1 MKFFVPIVII
11 VLIIIGGALFMREK
25 KETPSVGKTLELS
38 GNIAVTVTKTD
49 ILKTG
54 SRLPEG
60 FPKEIPVESINIKDS
75 YRAYYEKVRA
85 TQYTVS
91 YTSERT
97 KGDLWKTYSDYM
109 VGEQYV
115 VSAASS
121 KSSGQISGTK
131 GDDSLSVIITTQNS
145 VTLVQIVYLDR

>member
-11 VLIIIGGALFMREK
+11 VLVIIGGALFMRQS
-25 KETPSVGKTLELS
+25 KETPFIEETAKT
-38 GNIAVTVTKTD
+38 NTNTTVKVTKTD

-60 FPKEIPVESINIKDS
+60 FPKEIPVESISIKDS
-75 YRAYYEKVRA
+75 YRAYYEKVKA

-97 KGDLWKTYSDYM
+97 KNDLWKTYSDYM
-109 VGEQYV
+109 EAESYI
-115 VSAASS
+115 VSPASS
-121 KSSGQISGTK
+121 KTTGQISGTK
-131 GDDSLSVIITTQNS
+131 GDDSLSVI
-145 VTLVQIVYLDR
+145 VTNHNNVSLVQIVYLDR